1 MPGQRSTTLL
11 HVILNLTNC
20 GPEMMRECS
29 GDQSLKISVLAALE
43 TEVFF
48 TGALHYL
55 CCLGCGVVEDG
66 GGVTI
71 MFQHYTVDSTPVS
84 QLSATIC
91 LDADVSWEHLSA
103 CSTLSREYINNII
116 SSLFI
121 APPPH
126 QIDREL
132 QQLLTFFVCKIRI
145 VARNNNF

>member
-11 HVILNLTNC
+11 HVILYLTNC

-71 MFQHYTVDSTPVS
+71 SAVKRSIGSTTGFHNHGEGP
-84 QLSATIC
+84 
-91 LDADVSWEHLSA
+91 
-103 CSTLSREYINNII
+103 Y
-116 SSLFI
+116 
-121 APPPH
+121 
-126 QIDREL
+126 
-132 QQLLTFFVCKIRI
+132 
-145 VARNNNF
+145 